1 MRAPASWMK
10 SLLATATCLASI
22 ASIAQADI
30 LCSSPNSGQT
40 FKAGDPVSLA
50 ITASATG
57 GPFVAQVNS
66 LTATLVCTVAGNIL
80 DTVTIPKANVTGYNY
95 IIPSVGNVTTPTGT
109 DGVCVTNKFYFSY
122 SGKYTDD
129 GIFPIPHD
137 FGPAKCAD
145 ITIVPQPYPVIPI
158 PSPNIT
164 TTAATIPTPTPTD
177 STTGKP
183 KSTTTTSSSLS
194 PSPTSGNKD
203 ESESDGRPKTFIVV
217 VVAIVAVVL
226 LALMAVG
233 IMFHLRR
240 QRKRRMESAI
250 MPWSNQNN
258 NQFSKMSSSMDDD
271 DPRSPGSH
279 HAAAIGGGIA
289 AAGAVGA
296 GFNKP
301 QPKTPQPSHGGH
313 YGDDSYGGGGYG
325 QQQQHGHGGYYND
338 QDGYGQ
344 QQQDDFYNPYYAQH
358 AGGGGGYQGA
368 PGAAGAAGAAAAG
381 GYGYRNDKQS
391 YYAGSQGARTP
402 YQESHDPYS
411 SASPV
416 SSATGA
422 GSAGGYY
429 PPPPPVSSN
438 AAGALSPP
446 TPSSSYLNSAPN
458 ELSSTTLTNSSGT
471 GRAPQAI
478 LPEMGHSE
486 SGDAAGGGIPMKEI
500 PPK

>member
-10 SLLATATCLASI
+10 SLLATATCLAF

-30 LCSSPNSGQT
+30 LCSSPNTGQT

-57 GPFVAQVNS
+57 GPFVAQVNT
-66 LTATLVCTVAGNIL
+66 LTATLVCTVAGTIL

-129 GIFPIPHD
+129 GIFPISHD
-137 FGPAKCAD
+137 FGPA
-145 ITIVPQPYPVIPI
+145 
-158 PSPNIT
+158 N
-164 TTAATIPTPTPTD
+164 PTPGD
-177 STTGKP
+177 KG
-183 KSTTTTSSSLS
+183 
-194 PSPTSGNKD
+194 
-203 ESESDGRPKTFIVV
+203 ESESEGRPKTFIVV

-258 NQFSKMSSSMDDD
+258 NNQFSKMSSSMDDD

-279 HAAAIGGGIA
+279 HAAAIGGGVA

-325 QQQQHGHGGYYND
+325 QHQQHGHGGYYND

-358 AGGGGGYQGA
+358 AGGGGGYQ
-368 PGAAGAAGAAAAG
+368 GAAGAAGAAAAG

-411 SASPV
+411 SASPPV
-416 SSATGA
+416 SSAAGA

-429 PPPPPVSSN
+429 PPPPPVSGN

-486 SGDAAGGGIPMKEI
+486 GGDAAGGGIPMKEI